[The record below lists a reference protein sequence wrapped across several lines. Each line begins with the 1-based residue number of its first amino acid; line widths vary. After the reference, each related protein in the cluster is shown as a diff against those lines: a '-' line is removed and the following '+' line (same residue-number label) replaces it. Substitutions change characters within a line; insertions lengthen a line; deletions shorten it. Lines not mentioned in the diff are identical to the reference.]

1 MLKYK
6 PAGSKDQDNVSREKW
21 GRGQRRQEV
30 TRFFDCQLAMTTSIK
45 MMVTMK
51 TRMMISSNI
60 SAVTGFV
67 IVDMHTFHTGTV
79 IIGICTILSS
89 LQ

>member
-1 MLKYK
+1 M
-6 PAGSKDQDNVSREKW
+6 
-21 GRGQRRQEV
+21 
-30 TRFFDCQLAMTTSIK
+30 MTSIK

-60 SAVTGFV
+60 RAVTGFV
-67 IVDMHTFHTGTV
+67 VVDAYTFHTELTGTI